1 MLEYNNNIVKLEE
14 RIKELEID
22 KEKLIRDNITL
33 IKENEY
39 LKE

>member
-1 MLEYNNNIVKLEE
+1 MEFNRDTSKYEEKLSMLES
-14 RIKELEID
+14 D